1 MASIIKFDIHT
12 AIGQPKNGTAIVLHE
27 FRHIDWPLS
36 MVGLYRQPLQIFVL
50 TEHDFVVAVGGAVV
64 QAAQLFGLD
73 PVVGVHRG
81 VRKSEQR
88 NLAGDVAHWGVA
100 QEVEEVVIC
109 LLPTL
114 HRDNGLGLHVADSVL
129 RLSCKVF
136 FSVLLFVVSDVWCSR
151 KDSGNVTLV
160 IKEIWLENLVNG
172 WAFWGVKLEDLAD

>member
-1 MASIIKFDIHT
+1 VLIINRNMASIIKFDIHT

-88 NLAGDVAHWGVA
+88 NLAGDVAH
-100 QEVEEVVIC
+100 
-109 LLPTL
+109 
-114 HRDNGLGLHVADSVL
+114 
-129 RLSCKVF
+129 
-136 FSVLLFVVSDVWCSR
+136 
-151 KDSGNVTLV
+151 
-160 IKEIWLENLVNG
+160 
-172 WAFWGVKLEDLAD
+172 